1 MNGENKHEMQCSE
14 FDLLLTESIDGQLS
28 GEKLVRFESHRSS
41 CPSCSAMFADVTAG
55 ANWLSKLED
64 VEPPKHLVHNILVAT
79 SGVTESVTAKAER
92 LEKLSFRD
100 RFRAAVWPVFAP
112 VLTARFATT
121 AAGAFFA
128 ITLALT
134 ASGVKLTH
142 IDLST
147 KGLSRSYYATEA
159 RAVKYY
165 ENIRLVYEIESRV
178 QELRRAAGTDQ
189 NSGGGQKQQKKDPN
203 NKSQESEP
211 GRHDQNYSRRV
222 DELIEANLDNA
233 GIGIIARQR
242 RVS

>member
-1 MNGENKHEMQCSE
+1 MYGEKKNEMQCSE
-14 FDLLLTESIDGQLS
+14 FDLLLTDAIDGQLT
-28 GEKLVRFESHRSS
+28 GEQLLRFERHKSS

-55 ANWLSKLED
+55 ANWLSQVED
-64 VEPPKHLVHNILVAT
+64 VEPPKHLMHNILVAT
-79 SGVTESVTAKAER
+79 SGVTESVAAKAER
-92 LEKLSFRD
+92 LEKLSVKD
-100 RFRAAVWPVFAP
+100 RLRAAIWPVFAP
-112 VLTARFATT
+112 VFTARFATT

-128 ITLALT
+128 VTIALA
-134 ASGVKLTH
+134 AGGVKLSH
-142 IDLST
+142 IDLTT

-178 QELRRAAGTDQ
+178 KELRRAAGTDQ
-189 NSGGGQKQQKKDPN
+189 DSGDQQKQKKDQN

-211 GRHDQNYSRRV
+211 ERHEQNYSQRV
-222 DELIEANLDNA
+222 DELIEAHLDNS

>member
-1 MNGENKHEMQCSE
+1 MYGENKNEMQCSE
-14 FDLLLTESIDGQLS
+14 FDLLLTESIDGQLT
-28 GEKLVRFESHRSS
+28 GEKLVRFESHKSS
-41 CPSCSAMFADVTAG
+41 CPSCSAMFAEVTAG
-55 ANWLSKLED
+55 ANWLSRLED
-64 VEPPKHLVHNILVAT
+64 VEPPKNLVHNILVVT
-79 SGVTESVTAKAER
+79 SGVTESVAEKAER
-92 LEKLSFRD
+92 LEKLSWRD
-100 RFRAAVWPVFAP
+100 RMRAAVWPVFAP

-142 IDLST
+142 IDLSA

-178 QELRRAAGTDQ
+178 KELRRAAGTDQ
-189 NSGGGQKQQKKDPN
+189 DSGDQKQKKDQN
-203 NKSQESEP
+203 NTSESEP
-211 GRHDQNYSRRV
+211 ERHDQNYSRRA
-222 DELIEANLDNA
+222 DELIEAKLDNA

>member
-1 MNGENKHEMQCSE
+1 
-14 FDLLLTESIDGQLS
+14 
-28 GEKLVRFESHRSS
+28 
-41 CPSCSAMFADVTAG
+41 
-55 ANWLSKLED
+55 
-64 VEPPKHLVHNILVAT
+64 
-79 SGVTESVTAKAER
+79 
-92 LEKLSFRD
+92 
-100 RFRAAVWPVFAP
+100 
-112 VLTARFATT
+112 
-121 AAGAFFA
+121 
-128 ITLALT
+128 LT

-211 GRHDQNYSRRV
+211 ERHDQNYSRRV

>member
-1 MNGENKHEMQCSE
+1 MYGENKHEMQCSE

-28 GEKLVRFESHRSS
+28 GEKLVRFESHKNS

-55 ANWLSKLED
+55 AGWLSGLED

-92 LEKLSFRD
+92 LEKLSVRD

-112 VLTARFATT
+112 ILTARFATT

-142 IDLST
+142 LDFTT

-178 QELRRAAGTDQ
+178 KELRRAAGTDQ
-189 NSGGGQKQQKKDPN
+189 DNGDQKQKKDQNN

-211 GRHDQNYSRRV
+211 ERHDRNYSQRV
-222 DELIEANLDNA
+222 DELIEAHLDNA